1 MNKEPQQPEREE
13 QMAAYVNG
21 EMTLEEA
28 AAFERLMESDE
39 RLHQEVEECRQA
51 LDAARE
57 WMMQEAPGIDRVDA
71 LEIPRMVT
79 AQEKLQEISLRQPA
93 EVLTSR
99 AKPKYSSFLRY
110 AMAAAAIFI
119 VGFFLGNQW
128 PLSAQI
134 GAPEISQK
142 PPLQIEKEADLP
154 SPLPIEPGETVKSR
168 LADLGARR
176 SVTRQN
182 GRLIIET
189 TLEGTNAHVLWVVDA
204 GFRLAQPS
212 TQQ

>member
-13 QMAAYVNG
+13 QIAAYVNG

-28 AAFERLMESDE
+28 AAFEQLMKSDE
-39 RLHQEVEECRQA
+39 TLRHEVEECRRT
-51 LDAARE
+51 LDTARE
-57 WMMQEAPGIDRVDA
+57 WMMQEAPGIERVDA
-71 LEIPRMVT
+71 LAIPRMVT
-79 AQEKLQEISLRQPA
+79 AQDKVQEISPRQPA
-93 EVLTSR
+93 EVLAR
-99 AKPKYSSFLRY
+99 PKYLSFLRY

-128 PLSAQI
+128 PLSFGT

-142 PPLQIEKEADLP
+142 PQLEIEKEADLP

-189 TLEGTNAHVLWVVDA
+189 TLKDSDARALWVVDA
-204 GFRLAQPS
+204 GFRLAQS
-212 TQQ
+212 SSQQ

>member
-1 MNKEPQQPEREE
+1 MNKEPQQPERDE
-13 QMAAYVNG
+13 QIAAYVNG

-39 RLHQEVEECRQA
+39 RLHREVEEWRRT
-51 LDAARE
+51 LDTARE

-71 LEIPRMVT
+71 LEIPRLIT
-79 AQEKLQEISLRQPA
+79 AQEKLQEISPRQPA
-93 EVLTSR
+93 EVL
-99 AKPKYSSFLRY
+99 AKPKYLSFLRY

-119 VGFFLGNQW
+119 VGFFLGTQW
-128 PLSAQI
+128 PVSFRT

-142 PPLQIEKEADLP
+142 PQLEIEKQADLP

-168 LADLGARR
+168 LAELGARR

-189 TLEGTNAHVLWVVDA
+189 TLEGTNAHALFVVDA
-204 GFRLAQPS
+204 GFRLAQS
-212 TQQ
+212 SSQQ